1 MGALHAAADG
11 RTGLDLLA
19 YALGFAA
26 RERGE
31 AAILNPFDESPEAA
45 RSWQDGWA
53 DATPPRAAAG
63 VLPAFA

>member
-11 RTGLDLLA
+11 RTGLDFLA

-31 AAILNPFDESPEAA
+31 TAIGNPFGDSPEAA
-45 RSWQDGWA
+45 RSWQDGWSA
-53 DATPPRAAAG
+53 ATPARPAAVFA
-63 VLPAFA
+63 AFA